1 MTELIVAGED
11 IISVGWLDEMPLD
24 EFVPVWLGEVVVAI
38 FEELNSRDMSSE
50 TGVEEVVSD
59 ELVVAAANMPDC
71 SGGRVVVVI
80 MVTELSDEL
89 ISLERVDVVAICWLV
104 FEGSSFEAVAEVV
117 AWLEYRVA
125 LFCSSP
131 RVLLCMAYVDET
143 ELKISELDARLPGPT
158 TDNEVLGE
166 SRSEFLLPLV
176 LLDEVRAEVSIIR
189 EAESV
194 AVAGV
199 SEPWLEALLK
209 ALVEESEDC
218 RDAETPVG

>member
-1 MTELIVAGED
+1 VTELIVAGED

-50 TGVEEVVSD
+50 TRVEEVVSD

-125 LFCSSP
+125 LFCSPP
-131 RVLLCMAYVDET
+131 RVLPCMVYVDET
-143 ELKISELDARLPGPT
+143 ELKISELDTSYPVPT
-158 TDNEVLGE
+158 GDNEVREE

-176 LLDEVRAEVSIIR
+176 LADEVGAEVSLIL
-189 EAESV
+189 EVECA
-194 AVAGV
+194 AVAGF
-199 SEPWLEALLK
+199 SDPWLEAVLK
-209 ALVEESEDC
+209 ALV
-218 RDAETPVG
+218 